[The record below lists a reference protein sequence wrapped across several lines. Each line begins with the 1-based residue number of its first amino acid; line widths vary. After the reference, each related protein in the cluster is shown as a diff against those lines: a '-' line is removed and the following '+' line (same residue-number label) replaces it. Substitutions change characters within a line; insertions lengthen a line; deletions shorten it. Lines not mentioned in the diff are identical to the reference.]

1 MTGYGPRVAAPW
13 RSVRTFLAGEMTGR
27 CGSGQAEAPGDGG
40 ARVGA
45 VYVASGI
52 TRALVSAQTNRA
64 RMVRSACNQP
74 ARSVGPAAAAAPLV
88 LGPAVLPLECATQAV
103 ELLPQRGSRD
113 QGVQRP
119 APIHRLAEEHS
130 AVRQHPLGCP
140 VVTSEP
146 ANVHS
151 PCSHVGGLCLPAL
164 TAGVSRSGMTGRQSR
179 CSLLVDHLVVIA
191 HVEHG
196 NLRAEPSR
204 LHRISS
210 GTAKLD
216 SAALAVSIR
225 HASGRLV
232 SAHTARWSL

>member
-1 MTGYGPRVAAPW
+1 M
-13 RSVRTFLAGEMTGR
+13 
-27 CGSGQAEAPGDGG
+27 
-40 ARVGA
+40 
-45 VYVASGI
+45 
-52 TRALVSAQTNRA
+52 
-64 RMVRSACNQP
+64 
-74 ARSVGPAAAAAPLV
+74 
-88 LGPAVLPLECATQAV
+88 QAV
-103 ELLPQRGSRD
+103 ELLPQRGSGD

-130 AVRQHPLGCP
+130 AVRQHRLAARWL
-140 VVTSEP
+140 TSEP
-146 ANVHS
+146 ANVPS

-164 TAGVSRSGMTGRQSR
+164 TAGVSPSGMTGWQSR

-196 NLRAEPSR
+196 NLGSEPSR

-232 SAHTARWSL
+232 SVHTAR